1 MPSQMDQ
8 CTLVAEAHQEHS
20 WWTSFSF
27 FSSEQNLIF
36 GQYHPVTIKGGAV
49 RRCTVEANT
58 SPSKNTGANIPSATS
73 QELMSRTEYFSDLKK
88 SWRIC
93 LFKEL
98 QCTLQML
105 YVTYQLLVPKCWW
118 NSSTIKTNLAY
129 LSNNRNLI

>member
-1 MPSQMDQ
+1 MSSQMDQ
-8 CTLVAEAHQEHS
+8 CTSSWSTSGALLVNLLQLLLI
-20 WWTSFSF
+20 WTESDFWPIPPCDN
-27 FSSEQNLIF
+27 ERR
-36 GQYHPVTIKGGAV
+36 AV

-58 SPSKNTGANIPSATS
+58 WPSKNTGANIPSATS

-88 SWRIC
+88 SWRTC